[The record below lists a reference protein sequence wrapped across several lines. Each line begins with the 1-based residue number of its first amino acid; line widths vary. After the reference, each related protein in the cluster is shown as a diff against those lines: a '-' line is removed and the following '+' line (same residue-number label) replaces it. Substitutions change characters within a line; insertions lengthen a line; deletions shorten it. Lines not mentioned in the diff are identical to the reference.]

1 MAPAP
6 PPPDAASVGG
16 IPAGY
21 GRSCTNCSRA
31 KCRCILRPEGGK
43 CDRCHRLG
51 KDCQQMVT
59 SRKRVAKRTT
69 ASRTAQLEEKLDD
82 LVSILRATQQQ
93 QHQHQHHQ
101 HQQLPQQQQQHQQ
114 HQQQQHHHSQHQHP
128 LPHQPQ
134 QPPLPHHVNHLQQPH
149 QPPSAPPSMNGVSA
163 CDMSSASTA
172 SSSCQPYV
180 SRLDSLADAA
190 TTSQPR
196 SSSILAQTAPRP
208 LDSDRLPEPTPSEA
222 EVYLIKFRQWLEFFP
237 FMHLPPDVTAEALH
251 REHPFLWLCIMSVT
265 SMSMPQQAAMRERV
279 RQDIAQRMIVNHDRT
294 LEMAQG
300 LTLLIAWATMS
311 AGPGSKPFL
320 TLYTHM
326 CSCII
331 YELNLTKFPNEEQF
345 ATVCFKAW
353 GGRNVPSAKERTMEE
368 RRLVLGFW
376 YITSVC
382 SSFLAKMESMSWTQH
397 MQESLEV
404 LENERELP
412 SDETLVAIVKAQLVG
427 DEARKLLI
435 CDFVGRDYGRP
446 DPDKAPTYVHKKSL
460 LLQLQKIRDTLPP
473 AAATKAVI
481 QMQLFITET
490 QVQSVGL
497 FGGAR
502 IPDAPRIDAMYAGLV
517 AARAWYDVLFS
528 IPLAEFIGMPFSLYV
543 QLAQIHALLYRVTT
557 LDDPAWDKEIVRSTA
572 DLGNYLDRTIDL
584 FTKAEAL
591 YPLRGGPEDVSIF
604 GKCTKVLRNV
614 RSNWEPAI
622 VQQPMGGLPTPNSQ
636 VVPGAAPQPT
646 LLVDHSMMPDQDL
659 SADFGDIN
667 WMTQVFGPWEL

>member
-6 PPPDAASVGG
+6 PPPDASSAGG

-51 KDCQQMVT
+51 KECQQMVT

-93 QHQHQHHQ
+93 QQQQHQHHQ
-101 HQQLPQQQQQHQQ
+101 HPHPQQA
-114 HQQQQHHHSQHQHP
+114 QHP
-128 LPHQPQ
+128 Q
-134 QPPLPHHVNHLQQPH
+134 HVNHLQQP
-149 QPPSAPPSMNGVSA
+149 QQQPSARPPMNGVSN
-163 CDMSSASTA
+163 CEITA
-172 SSSCQPYV
+172 SSSASSDCHPYV

-196 SSSILAQTAPRP
+196 SASIMGFTTPRP

-222 EVYLIKFRQWLEFFP
+222 EVYLVKFRQWLEFFP
-237 FMHLPPDVTAEALH
+237 FIHLEPDLTAEALH
-251 REHPFLWLCIMSVT
+251 RDRPFLWLCIMNST
-265 SMSMPQQAAMRERV
+265 SMSMTQQAVMRERV
-279 RQDIAQRMIVNHDRT
+279 RQEIAQRMVLNHDRSI
-294 LEMAQG
+294 EMVQG
-300 LTLLIAWATMS
+300 LVILISWATMS

-320 TLYTHM
+320 NLFTHI

-331 YELNLTKFPNEEQF
+331 YELNLTKFPNEEHF

-353 GGRNVPSAKERTMEE
+353 GGRAIPPAKERTMEE
-368 RRLVLGFW
+368 RRVVLGFW
-376 YITSVC
+376 FITSVC
-382 SSFLAKMESMSWTQH
+382 SAFLGRMESLVWTQH

-404 LENERELP
+404 LDSEKEYP
-412 SDETLVAIVKAQLVG
+412 SDETLVALVKLQLVG
-427 DEARKLLI
+427 EEARKLLV
-435 CDFVGRDYGRP
+435 CDFVGRDFGRA
-446 DPDKAPTYVHKKSL
+446 DPEKPPTYVFKRTL

-473 AAATKAVI
+473 GAASKAVI
-481 QMQLFITET
+481 QMHLFSTEA
-490 QVQSVGL
+490 QIHSIGL
-497 FGGAR
+497 FGAPR
-502 IPDAPRIDAMYAGLV
+502 IPDTPRIDSMYASLV

-528 IPLAEFIGMPFSLYV
+528 VPLAEFIGMPFSLYV
-543 QLAQIHALLYRVTT
+543 ELAQIHALLYRVTSM
-557 LDDPAWDKEIVRSTA
+557 DDPAWDKEIVRSTA

-584 FTKAEAL
+584 FTKAEAF
-591 YPLRGGPEDVSIF
+591 YPLRGGIDDASIF

-614 RSNWEPAI
+614 RTIWEPAI
-622 VQQPMGGLPTPNSQ
+622 VQQPMGGLPTPSSQ
-636 VVPGAAPQPT
+636 VVPGTAPQPP
-646 LLVDHSMMPDQDL
+646 LMVDHSMLPDQDL
-659 SADFGDIN
+659 PTDFGDIN